1 MESEHQSQ
9 WFVQSASGNRGPFSL
24 TELMQQACTGKLN
37 GNTKV
42 SMDHGAGPWMK
53 AETLEALELDWQVQ
67 PEEGPPLPRCHA
79 LALREGV
86 ENESIQ
92 PYWTILHLP
101 SGETYDVVDA
111 LCSALLTQNRL
122 LEEHIHAGS
131 KPGTSPSDAEGEPD
145 PMQQRISL
153 DQAKKEAAKWQSL
166 YQDEITRNEQQE
178 RKLRED
184 VEELRAWQRNAAER
198 IKAMDR
204 RRIQEKEDGLS
215 MSLPDGFS
223 GDQDLAR
230 AYQELRVQLT
240 HLLDSLELKSRQLDE
255 SRAQMKELT
264 FQLRKE
270 RQQAQEQVEY
280 VSQLHEDTLDQLNQ
294 LEQAHIHLTRS
305 YRDLNDRT
313 IRMRNEMKEEPRPP
327 RPPAP
332 ASSPSP
338 EKTDKPPA
346 SPPPPASDKGN
357 KKEKGTVKLKM
368 T

>member
-1 MESEHQSQ
+1 MNTETQSQ
-9 WFVQSASGNRGPFSL
+9 WYIQSNSDNRGPFSL

-37 GNTKV
+37 GNTLV
-42 SMDHGAGPWMK
+42 SMDNEEGPWMK
-53 AETLEALELDWQVQ
+53 AETLEALELEWQVQ

-92 PYWTILHLP
+92 PYWTILHVP

-122 LEEHIHAGS
+122 LEAHIHDGS
-131 KPGTSPSDAEGEPD
+131 RPNAPPSDADGDPD
-145 PMQQRISL
+145 PMQQRLAL

-166 YQDEITRNEQQE
+166 YQDEFSRNEQQE
-178 RKLRED
+178 RKLREE

-198 IKAMDR
+198 IKAMER
-204 RRIQEKEDGLS
+204 RRVQEKEDGMS
-215 MSLPDGFS
+215 TSLPEGFS
-223 GDQDLAR
+223 GDRDLAL

-255 SRAQMKELT
+255 SRSQMKELA

-270 RQQAQEQVEY
+270 RQSAREQVEY

-305 YRDLNDRT
+305 YRDLNDRA
-313 IRMRNEMKEEPRPP
+313 IRMRNEMKEEP
-327 RPPAP
+327 AP
-332 ASSPSP
+332 SPSSTSSAAP
-338 EKTDKPPA
+338 EKNENQ
-346 SPPPPASDKGN
+346 PPPPPPPGPAPDRSKG
-357 KKEKGTVKLKM
+357 KEKGPVKLKM

>member
-1 MESEHQSQ
+1 MDTEIQSQ
-9 WFVQSASGNRGPFSL
+9 WFIESASGIRGPFSL
-24 TELMQQACTGKLN
+24 LELMQQACIGKLN
-37 GNTKV
+37 GNTLV
-42 SMDHGAGPWMK
+42 SMDNEDGPWMK
-53 AETLEALELDWQVQ
+53 AETLEALELEWQVQ
-67 PEEGPPLPRCHA
+67 PEEGSPLPRCHA

-122 LEEHIHAGS
+122 LEEHIHVGS
-131 KPGTSPSDAEGEPD
+131 HPVVSPSDAEADPD
-145 PMQQRISL
+145 PMQQRLSL

-178 RKLRED
+178 RKLREE

-198 IKAMDR
+198 IKAMER
-204 RRIQEKEDGLS
+204 RRVQEKEEGLS
-215 MSLPDGFS
+215 ISLPDGFS

-255 SRAQMKELT
+255 SRSQMKELA

-305 YRDLNDRT
+305 YRDLNDRA
-313 IRMRNEMKEEPRPP
+313 IRMRNEMEEQPGTTK
-327 RPPAP
+327 PAMP
-332 ASSPSP
+332 DHPP
-338 EKTDKPPA
+338 EKSDQQPPP
-346 SPPPPASDKGN
+346 PPPPASEKGN
-357 KKEKGTVKLKM
+357 RKGAGPVKLKM